1 MLRPWSKP
9 ASSPPSLPP
18 RVFCLLY
25 TCFYPTD
32 LLEKQPYNRAQCTHI
47 YIPIHTASLYFS
59 RLFAFFPSPIFLP
72 HSLLLLP
79 FAPLPPLLLIFSL
92 SFFRALARLSW
103 SRNLPRERAFPA
115 LASLDSPPPPP
126 PPQRGSRGRQRPSLS
141 IRGKPS
147 PSSPPPAPLLF
158 ILRVSLVQ
166 RTGKNLSREIPYTWR
181 RSFVTWNTGWR
192 IFCAAFLSF
201 RSWNANLRSVLDLDR
216 VSIRQFENVSNLFN
230 GSWRRILI
238 VEVVYLKSGRWICF
252 RRRKK

>member
-103 SRNLPRERAFPA
+103 SRNLPREREPSRLWLPSTLLLLLLLLREVLEVGRGPRYRFVENLLRHLLRQPPSFSSYVSLLCNEPA
-115 LASLDSPPPPP
+115 KICLEKFLILGGD
-126 PPQRGSRGRQRPSLS
+126 PSL
-141 IRGKPS
+141 
-147 PSSPPPAPLLF
+147 
-158 ILRVSLVQ
+158 
-166 RTGKNLSREIPYTWR
+166 REISDGE
-181 RSFVTWNTGWR
+181 SFALP
-192 IFCAAFLSF
+192 FF
-201 RSWNANLRSVLDLDR
+201 RSVAGMLIWGLY
-216 VSIRQFENVSNLFN
+216 SISNEFQFISSKMF
-230 GSWRRILI
+230 RISSTVHDDEFWL
-238 VEVVYLKSGRWICF
+238 LK
-252 RRRKK
+252 